1 MNKLYE
7 AAYAKAEAQKLE
19 AMATLDVYF
28 NNAVGIGEHPDLLT
42 EVDKYVELLASAH
55 DKLGVLKLIRDNNAQ
70 ENEQEGN

>member
-19 AMATLDVYF
+19 AMATLEVYF

-55 DKLGVLKLIRDNNAQ
+55 DKLGVFKLIRDNNAQ
-70 ENEQEGN
+70 ENQQEGN